1 MFCKN
6 FLFKLLPSITP
17 KQATTSVRWIF
28 INLVPILKPPP
39 TAEIFVEK
47 IAPDATKRKRERE
60 REGDNVFFIY
70 RNLRSFFCVKKAL
83 KICICSWVNRTN
95 F

>member
-47 IAPDATKRKRERE
+47 IAPDATKRERE
-60 REGDNVFFIY
+60 REKEIMFSSFIAIYVHFFV
-70 RNLRSFFCVKKAL
+70 LKK
-83 KICICSWVNRTN
+83 R
-95 F
+95 

>member
-1 MFCKN
+1 MEVGK
-6 FLFKLLPSITP
+6 K
-17 KQATTSVRWIF
+17 KMER
-28 INLVPILKPPP
+28 
-39 TAEIFVEK
+39 EK
-47 IAPDATKRKRERE
+47 KKRKRERE

-83 KICICSWVNRTN
+83 KICICSWINRTN

>member
-47 IAPDATKRKRERE
+47 IAPDATKRERE
-60 REGDNVFFIY
+60 REKEIMFSSFIAIYVNFFV
-70 RNLRSFFCVKKAL
+70 LKK
-83 KICICSWVNRTN
+83 R
-95 F
+95 